1 MLRCSTWSLL
11 GSNSYKCTEQ
21 KNNRCKGSFSY
32 IPKQLV
38 QVHRAEGGL
47 CKTGRTPAWKQLVQ
61 VHRAEVAPGRKARG
75 SPGKQLVQV
84 HRAEDKLRALSAYLT
99 IEATRTSAQSRNG
112 NPLCLLGL

>member
-1 MLRCSTWSLL
+1 M
-11 GSNSYKCTEQ
+11 
-21 KNNRCKGSFSY
+21 
-32 IPKQLV
+32 
-38 QVHRAEGGL
+38 HRAEASTAENGDVWNVEA
-47 CKTGRTPAWKQLVQ
+47 TRTSAQSRRSYAEMLNMVLAGKQLVQ